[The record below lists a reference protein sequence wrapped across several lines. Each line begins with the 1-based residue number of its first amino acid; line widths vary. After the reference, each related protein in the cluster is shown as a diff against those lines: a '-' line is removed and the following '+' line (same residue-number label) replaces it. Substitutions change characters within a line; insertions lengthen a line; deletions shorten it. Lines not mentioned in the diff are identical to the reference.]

1 MKNKKH
7 FNNLFDSIC
16 MTLLLIGFF
25 IFHLL
30 MVWFGVVN
38 RKEGTDPFATMIIST
53 VLFGFFEVVVITF
66 IFKYCYEYWILL
78 DDSITSKKLF
88 SKKVVVKFAE
98 IEKVEKKTVS
108 ALILGVYKSEAYVI
122 YSKINKI
129 VILISERK
137 KYNELDIQLN
147 KFILM

>member
-16 MTLLLIGFF
+16 MTLLLIAHLAM
-25 IFHLL
+25 HLL
-30 MVWFGVVN
+30 IVWFGVVN
-38 RKEGTDPFATMIIST
+38 SKEGTNPFATLIISSI
-53 VLFGFFEVVVITF
+53 LYGFFEVVTIT
-66 IFKYCYEYWILL
+66 IIIKYCYEYWILL

-88 SKKVVVKFAE
+88 SKKVIVKFIE

-122 YSKINKI
+122 YSKNNKI
-129 VILISERK
+129 VILINGRK
-137 KYNELDIQLN
+137 KFKELDIQLN